1 MNAEKIK
8 YLLNREVISQ
18 IKNYSIKP
26 IIQEIAFNPNNN
38 IDWDNVYKIIM
49 EFMPELKRYAGYL
62 EENMK

>member
-8 YLLNREVISQ
+8 TLLNKEVISQ
-18 IKNYSIKP
+18 IHNYSIKP

-38 IDWDNVYKIIM
+38 IDWNNVYKIIM
-49 EFMPELKRYAGYL
+49 EFMPELKRYAGYS